1 MAPVSLKL
9 EENNKTVAEL
19 DLTLNGSPLPRPG
32 DQIFVDKT
40 LLLTVRGLSFET
52 QANTQ
57 DGSYFISK
65 VRLLAQT
72 ETP

>member
-32 DQIFVDKT
+32 DQIFVDKRCY
-40 LLLTVRGLSFET
+40 TVRGLSFET